1 MNENENLRD
10 LLGRLQSENVM
21 LKQTSF
27 TFTSSKFQPE
37 SSAAVSRHFSPE
49 SPIYSTS
56 PTSSIISPETRHVT
70 PKPTNPLDWTSLTSF
85 DPNMLNLLDENPH
98 PTATTNAMNLDIFGS
113 NLGAEGES
121 PFTMIASNPT
131 FMSFVSNF
139 DSMATPVD
147 TQPSS
152 TNGNSMPTGR
162 PFSFDM
168 NSMPPWPLPTP
179 LTQDPSLDD
188 LFAGYLNPN
197 QSTDLSFTP
206 ASISPV
212 AHQATVNTPNLAHL
226 KDNHLSSLPQQKRSS
241 NTGLASSESSST
253 SPTATSSKPF
263 YTHKE
268 SPASGSPSAD
278 INDPSI
284 EVAHDKTRCPRTKS
298 ELAQKIADA
307 GLSPFAPAKVQK
319 MEQDMGMMVSCA
331 GSKFPRTEKNERN
344 VEVLSAW
351 RTITSN
357 PKVKVCG
364 LLSLGDWAGPND
376 TVQEANIDINNLCSE
391 FTSKAKCDGTKVVL
405 EPEEMHN
412 IIESLS
418 NKTQ

>member
-1 MNENENLRD
+1 
-10 LLGRLQSENVM
+10 
-21 LKQTSF
+21 
-27 TFTSSKFQPE
+27 
-37 SSAAVSRHFSPE
+37 
-49 SPIYSTS
+49 
-56 PTSSIISPETRHVT
+56 
-70 PKPTNPLDWTSLTSF
+70 
-85 DPNMLNLLDENPH
+85 
-98 PTATTNAMNLDIFGS
+98 
-113 NLGAEGES
+113 
-121 PFTMIASNPT
+121 
-131 FMSFVSNF
+131 MS
-139 DSMATPVD
+139 
-147 TQPSS
+147 
-152 TNGNSMPTGR
+152 TGR

-226 KDNHLSSLPQQKRSS
+226 KDNHLSSLPQQKGSS
-241 NTGLASSESSST
+241 NTGLVSSESLST
-253 SPTATSSKPF
+253 SPTATSSKLL

-284 EVAHDKTRCPRTKS
+284 EVAHDKTRCPKTKS
-298 ELAQKIADA
+298 ELVQKIADA

>member
-1 MNENENLRD
+1 
-10 LLGRLQSENVM
+10 
-21 LKQTSF
+21 
-27 TFTSSKFQPE
+27 
-37 SSAAVSRHFSPE
+37 
-49 SPIYSTS
+49 
-56 PTSSIISPETRHVT
+56 
-70 PKPTNPLDWTSLTSF
+70 
-85 DPNMLNLLDENPH
+85 
-98 PTATTNAMNLDIFGS
+98 
-113 NLGAEGES
+113 
-121 PFTMIASNPT
+121 
-131 FMSFVSNF
+131 
-139 DSMATPVD
+139 
-147 TQPSS
+147 
-152 TNGNSMPTGR
+152 
-162 PFSFDM
+162 
-168 NSMPPWPLPTP
+168 MPPWPLPTP

-253 SPTATSSKPF
+253 SPTATSSMPL

-298 ELAQKIADA
+298 ELVQKIADA